1 MNVPRKTI
9 CSFPGQFARKS
20 LHRVGSKVYNRGRGG
35 WRVVTQTKGDIER
48 RRLIHMLIQSSL
60 HSCSF
65 NPHVDGTA
73 ADTLSTDSGRKY
85 KAQLALI
92 LRRFLQAQ
100 CQDSFSAG
108 GNFSSSPFF
117 HSFHFSLF
125 CSIRPRNLL
134 AKVEKLVK

>member
-1 MNVPRKTI
+1 M
-9 CSFPGQFARKS
+9 FHEQQFVHFQDNLQERAFIVKVLKS
-20 LHRVGSKVYNRGRGG
+20 TTEARGG

-85 KAQLALI
+85 IAQLALI
-92 LRRFLQAQ
+92 LRRFFQAQ

-134 AKVEKLVK
+134 AKEEKLVK